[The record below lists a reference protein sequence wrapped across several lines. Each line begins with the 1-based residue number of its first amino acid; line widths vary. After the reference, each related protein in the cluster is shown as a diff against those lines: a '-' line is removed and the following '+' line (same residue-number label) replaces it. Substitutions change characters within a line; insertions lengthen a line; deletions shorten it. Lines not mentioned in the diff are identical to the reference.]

1 MYGPDFISIIII
13 GVNVFVSYRGFN
25 SPVFF
30 DKYKFNVDSILLEKD
45 YKRLIT
51 SGFLHVSW
59 SHLLFNM
66 FSLFMFSGPIASS
79 LGIFNLLLIYF
90 TSLIGGGL
98 FTLLIHKNH
107 GDYTAVGASGAVC
120 GLIFASIALFPGSGI
135 GLFFIPISIPSWL
148 FGILFIAYT
157 MFGIKSGGG
166 SIGHEA
172 HFGGALI
179 GMVIA
184 ILLHP
189 YALAENLIPI
199 LLIFIPTIIFIY
211 IIASKPYLLLVDK
224 PFRKEKDVNLD
235 IDMKWNKE
243 KHKKQVMI
251 DEILDKISN
260 KGMESLSSSEKKIL
274 DDYSGK
280 N

>member
-1 MYGPDFISIIII
+1 MYGPDFISIVII
-13 GVNVFVSYRGFN
+13 GITAFVSYRGFN
-25 SPVFF
+25 SITFF
-30 DKYKFNVDSILLEKD
+30 DKYKFNVDSIILAKD
-45 YKRLIT
+45 YKRLVT

-66 FSLFMFSGPIASS
+66 FSLYMFSGAIASS

-90 TSLIGGGL
+90 TSLVGGGL

-135 GLFFIPISIPSWL
+135 GIFFIPIPIPSWL
-148 FGILFIAYT
+148 FGLLFIGYT

-166 SIGHEA
+166 NIGHEA

-179 GMVIA
+179 GMIVA

-189 YALAENLIPI
+189 YALTENLLPI
-199 LLIFIPTIIFIY
+199 LLILIPTVIFIY
-211 IIASKPYLLLVDK
+211 IVAAKPHFLVVDK
-224 PFRKEKDVNLD
+224 PFRKEKDENLD

-243 KHKKQVMI
+243 KHEKQVMI
-251 DEILDKISN
+251 DEILDKIN
-260 KGMESLSSSEKKIL
+260 KHGVDSLSSKEKKIL
-274 DDYSGK
+274 EEYSGK